1 MTYYSVINKCDASC
15 GGGTFFDQSWNLN
28 VYFTNTAMIPMYVSI
43 ALSVQ
48 TRVDTEMLR
57 VHFISV
63 FTLASPRALAPFR
76 HLNIVN
82 KL

>member
-1 MTYYSVINKCDASC
+1 
-15 GGGTFFDQSWNLN
+15 
-28 VYFTNTAMIPMYVSI
+28 MIPVYGSI

-48 TRVDTEMLR
+48 KRVDTEMLR
-57 VHFISV
+57 VHLISV
-63 FTLASPRALAPFR
+63 FTLALPRALAPFR